1 MTINAYTILV
11 VLALLF
17 GVGSLIRPA
26 WPLAGIAIVFLAVA
40 LLIIRAV

>member
-17 GVGSLIRPA
+17 GVASIVKPA
-26 WPLAGIAIVFLAVA
+26 WPLCGVAVIFLAVA
-40 LLIIRAV
+40 ALIK